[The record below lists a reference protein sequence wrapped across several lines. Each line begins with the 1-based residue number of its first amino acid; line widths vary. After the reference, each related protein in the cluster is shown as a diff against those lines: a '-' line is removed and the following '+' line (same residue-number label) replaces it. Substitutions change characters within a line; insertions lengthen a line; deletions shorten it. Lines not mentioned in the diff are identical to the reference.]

1 MQLVWLENK
10 KESEEVSKLMVENG
24 KWIEKNIILNLRLVL
39 YKLFFKGMEG
49 YWTSGMDRD
58 LDKQWRWEQLQSS
71 ASFPI
76 TEFDWCAKSP
86 DNFDG
91 KEFYLLVRNNPG
103 GKICWEDAP
112 GDYPFPAI
120 CKPSLSAKMLLDNL
134 KLYTK
139 AISKLHSE
147 LTGFKPQFKV

>member
-1 MQLVWLENK
+1 
-10 KESEEVSKLMVENG
+10 
-24 KWIEKNIILNLRLVL
+24 
-39 YKLFFKGMEG
+39 
-49 YWTSGMDRD
+49 MDRD

-91 KEFYLLVRNNPG
+91 KEFYLLVRNHPG